1 MREKNFHREFNKKSH
16 PFRFMI
22 KNIRNLL
29 ELKYKNI
36 IDNTS
41 ITISEV
47 QSELHKDI
55 DICV

>member
-47 QSELHKDI
+47 QS
-55 DICV
+55 